1 MSVIKKLMSI
11 EVSIPLSSRTKH
23 TQKTRILESYNSYEK
38 VQITNCWSIIE
49 GTPHLVITALGDYHF
64 KEIIEATLKEEVLRI
79 EDLLVANFSSLKKS
93 LYSKNTRD
101 PLK

>member
-1 MSVIKKLMSI
+1 VSVIKKLMSI

-49 GTPHLVITALGDYHF
+49 GTPHLVIRSNSKRRG
-64 KEIIEATLKEEVLRI
+64 
-79 EDLLVANFSSLKKS
+79 SSNRRS
-93 LYSKNTRD
+93 SCS
-101 PLK
+101 